1 MLVRAFTALLWGL
14 AVMPAE
20 AADLR
25 VVPPVLESRVTEDVR
40 IESVAVLALDPGT
53 TEVLRTRKPARTVVV
68 GDPAIVEASATN
80 ETTILLTAK
89 AAGFTN
95 LILLDNDGNEFYR
108 RTVRVGTPARPIIV
122 HRGETTQPY
131 LCDPACNLPPEP
143 ARRSVINETVVG
155 ETAGSPRV
163 VAGEPT
169 AARSGAP
176 GGGVRGGNS
185 GAPVRP

>member
-1 MLVRAFTALLWGL
+1 
-14 AVMPAE
+14 MPAE

-143 ARRSVINETVVG
+143 TRRSVINETVVG
-155 ETAGSPRV
+155 EAAGSPRSMG
-163 VAGEPT
+163 GEPT
-169 AARSGAP
+169 GSQRSLPGPGARAGSNGPA
-176 GGGVRGGNS
+176 G
-185 GAPVRP
+185 RP